1 MFGRESNYISL
12 KLSKICKI
20 PNHLSLVSVSSPFP
34 LSSISHESRSETLP
48 FVFIVVMTHFY
59 KSIWSSQR
67 SSTHQS
73 FGNICCFLTTIPKW
87 IIPILVSVWPVHLS
101 AKEAL
106 EAMESRQWLT
116 TLSSSDHGR
125 TPCCLKTINES
136 FKSSCSRNVLDV
148 N

>member
-1 MFGRESNYISL
+1 MFGRA
-12 KLSKICKI
+12 KT
-20 PNHLSLVSVSSPFP
+20 LSLVHVSISFP
-34 LSSISHESRSETLP
+34 SSSRSHESRSEILP

-67 SSTHQS
+67 SSTYQS

-87 IIPILVSVWPVHLS
+87 ITPILVGVWPVHLS
-101 AKEAL
+101 VKEAL

-125 TPCCLKTINES
+125 MDCCLKTINES
-136 FKSSCSRNVLDV
+136 FKSNCTRNVLDV
-148 N
+148 NFIVVFLIGGCNQFL